1 MKVGVVL
8 AHPNTQTST
17 NTYLVETWSTVPGS
31 GPEGPGRPRHP
42 NHEPRPRLTWW
53 RSCCRDRALMAAL
66 SACRPGTWRRASG
79 DAAGAC
85 RRLGNLTESRAVFWV
100 AEAEKY

>member
-1 MKVGVVL
+1 MHTPTHK
-8 AHPNTQTST
+8 HIHKHI
-17 NTYLVETWSTVPGS
+17 
-31 GPEGPGRPRHP
+31 PGRDLVDGAGVWAGGPRQTTTHP

-79 DAAGAC
+79 DAAGAY
-85 RRLGNLTESRAVFWV
+85 RRLNNLTESRAVFWV